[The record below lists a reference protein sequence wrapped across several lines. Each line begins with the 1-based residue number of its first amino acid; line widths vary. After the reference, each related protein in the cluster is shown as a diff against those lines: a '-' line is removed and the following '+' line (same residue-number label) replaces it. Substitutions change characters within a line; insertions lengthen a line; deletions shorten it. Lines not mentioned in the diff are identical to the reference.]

1 MAKKSLFSRLAKALT
16 ENDNSGIDLSADRD
30 IADID
35 RDLEAAVQAIKEAKS
50 DTLAASDVLGDGW
63 AEGGDMVYIM
73 DLAPIYGMIG
83 GPAGRMAANLLE
95 TCQLVFSLKVG
106 QGRRRSFFEGDL
118 FIMRFAGIDHS
129 QSSRLAAE
137 IVNEIGV
144 RILGVRFQTM
154 EAPGLMVV
162 ADAAEITDP
171 DGSLNLE
178 KAEAA
183 VQDGGLPM
191 AMDEPGD
198 DAPQWLRMRWANR
211 SGDGAMGVEE
221 SRDRDGEDPEWVA
234 MKNGPGGSRSTE
246 VSLETISGLAKEEAN
261 WQELEYR
268 KAKPGQKV
276 KRGDERRTSKS
287 KLFLG
292 DERHTGKRRSC
303 DDANQMI
310 W

>member
-1 MAKKSLFSRLAKALT
+1 MTKKSLFSRLAKALT

-162 ADAAEITDP
+162 ADAA
-171 DGSLNLE
+171 
-178 KAEAA
+178 
-183 VQDGGLPM
+183 
-191 AMDEPGD
+191 
-198 DAPQWLRMRWANR
+198 PQWPRMRWANR

-276 KRGDERRTSKS
+276 KRGDERRA
-287 KLFLG
+287 
-292 DERHTGKRRSC
+292 GKRRSC
-303 DDANQMI
+303 DDAIQMI